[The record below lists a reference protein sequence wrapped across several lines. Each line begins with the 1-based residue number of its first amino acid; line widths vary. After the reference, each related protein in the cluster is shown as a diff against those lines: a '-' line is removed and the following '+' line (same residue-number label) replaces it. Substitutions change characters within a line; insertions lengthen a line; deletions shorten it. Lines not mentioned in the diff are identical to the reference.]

1 MMRGSN
7 MAYQKNTTFDYQ
19 TNVRMN
25 KNKKELAQRKGYK
38 LQEILDIALDV
49 LLDADDLETQ
59 EIMQEINELESEIQ
73 KLKLRQDMLR
83 DRLDQNRENKR
94 NKIKNKGYEQL
105 KTIYKNKWDFDE
117 EDLPLIDEV
126 ALTLNISRIEVQNR
140 IIDECNEEMK
150 KHIT

>member
-1 MMRGSN
+1 

-83 DRLDQNRENKR
+83 ERLDQNRESKR
-94 NKIKNKGYEQL
+94 DKIKNKGYEEL
-105 KTIYKNKWDFDE
+105 KTIYKDKWDFDE
-117 EDLPLIDEV
+117 EDMALIDEV
-126 ALTLNISRIEVQNR
+126 ALTLNLSRIEVQNR

-150 KHIT
+150 KHIK

>member
-1 MMRGSN
+1 MRGSN
-7 MAYQKNTTFDYQ
+7 MAYQKNTRFDYQ

>member
-1 MMRGSN
+1 MRGSN
-7 MAYQKNTTFDYQ
+7 MAYQKNTRFDYQ

-94 NKIKNKGYEQL
+94 NKIKNKGYEEL

>member
-1 MMRGSN
+1 MMRGSK

>member
-1 MMRGSN
+1 MRGSN
-7 MAYQKNTTFDYQ
+7 MAYQKNTRFDYQ

-49 LLDADDLETQ
+49 LLDADDLESQ

-83 DRLDQNRENKR
+83 DRLDQNREAKR
-94 NKIKNKGYEQL
+94 DKIKNKGYEEL
-105 KTIYKNKWDFDE
+105 KTIYKNKWDFDD

-150 KHIT
+150 KHIK

>member
-1 MMRGSN
+1 MRGSN
-7 MAYQKNTTFDYQ
+7 MAYQKNTRFDYQ

-49 LLDADDLETQ
+49 LLDADDLESQ

>member
-1 MMRGSN
+1 

-49 LLDADDLETQ
+49 LLDADDLESQ

-83 DRLDQNRENKR
+83 DRLDQNREAKR
-94 NKIKNKGYEQL
+94 DKIKNKGYEEL

>member
-1 MMRGSN
+1 

-83 DRLDQNRENKR
+83 ERLDQNRESKR
-94 NKIKNKGYEQL
+94 DKIKNKGYEEL
-105 KTIYKNKWDFDE
+105 KTIYKDKWDFDE
-117 EDLPLIDEV
+117 EDIALIDEV
-126 ALTLNISRIEVQNR
+126 ALTLNLSRIEVQNR

-150 KHIT
+150 KHIK

>member
-1 MMRGSN
+1 

-59 EIMQEINELESEIQ
+59 EIMQEINELETEIQ

-83 DRLDQNRENKR
+83 DRLDQNREAKR
-94 NKIKNKGYEQL
+94 DKIKNKGYEEL

>member
-1 MMRGSN
+1 

>member
-1 MMRGSN
+1 MRGSN
-7 MAYQKNTTFDYQ
+7 MAYQKNTRFDYQ

-49 LLDADDLETQ
+49 LLDADDLESQ

-83 DRLDQNRENKR
+83 DRLDQNREAKR
-94 NKIKNKGYEQL
+94 DKIKNKGYEEL